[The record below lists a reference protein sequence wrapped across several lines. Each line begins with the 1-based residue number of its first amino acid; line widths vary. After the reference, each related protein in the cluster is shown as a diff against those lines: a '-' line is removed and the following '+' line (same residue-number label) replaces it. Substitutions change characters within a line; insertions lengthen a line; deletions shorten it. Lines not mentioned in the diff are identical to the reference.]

1 MQQRATAVFCSLD
14 RSHRKLTM
22 ASCNSSLAIFL
33 QLPLQSSSAA
43 AISRDSGAESALSGV
58 ESLAKFR
65 AAPVA
70 PGPAI

>member
-1 MQQRATAVFCSLD
+1 
-14 RSHRKLTM
+14 M

-43 AISRDSGAESALSGV
+43 AIGRDSGAESALSGV